1 MPYVLLKHRDV
12 PDIRN
17 FSVYRDTGGY
27 RALEKALTLTP
38 ETVIEMVAASGLRGR
53 GGAGF
58 PTGRKWSFLPRDGR
72 ERVLVVNADEGEPG
86 TFKDR
91 ELLEYNPH
99 QLIEGILIAAW
110 ALGAPA
116 SYIYIRGEFQQG
128 YHRLSRAILEAD
140 AAGFIGSEVAGS
152 LFSHRIYLYRGAG
165 AYICGEETAL
175 LESLEGKRG
184 QPRVKPPFPALSGL
198 YGLPTVVNNVET
210 LMNVPLIVT
219 WGPERYRN
227 VGSGASPGY
236 KVVSLSGRV
245 AHPKNVEVP
254 LGIPIRDL
262 LEMAGGMANGG
273 ALKALIPGGSS
284 MPLLTP
290 EALDTPYDFE
300 SVRRAGSQLGSGGI
314 IVLDREVCIVDAVR
328 RVVRFYRDESCGK
341 CTPCREGTYW
351 NAEVLE
357 RWERG
362 LGREADLDTLFDVST
377 NINESS
383 LCPLGPASTGL
394 LVSALTHFRE
404 EFLEHLQ
411 GGCPFASN
419 HRRVVVSR

>member
-1 MPYVLLKHRDV
+1 MSYALLRHRDV
-12 PDIRN
+12 PGIRD
-17 FSVYRDTGGY
+17 FSVYRDNDGY
-27 RALEKALTLTP
+27 RALERALGLTP
-38 ETVIEMVAASGLRGR
+38 EEVIEMVTASGLRGR

-91 ELLEYNPH
+91 ELLEHNPH
-99 QLIEGILIAAW
+99 QLLEGILIAAW

-116 SYIYIRGEFQQG
+116 SYIYIRGEFREG
-128 YHRLSRAILEAD
+128 YDRVAKAIREAS
-140 AAGFIGSEVAGS
+140 AAGFVGTHVAGS
-152 LFSHRIYLYRGAG
+152 AFSHSIHVYRGAG

-210 LMNVPLIVT
+210 LMNVPLILVS
-219 WGPERYRN
+219 GPERYRR
-227 VGSGASPGY
+227 VGPAESPGY

-245 AHPKNVEVP
+245 ARPGNVEVP

-262 LEMAGGMANGG
+262 LDMAGGVAGG
-273 ALKALIPGGSS
+273 RSLKAFIPGGSS

-290 EALDTPYDFE
+290 EAVDTPYDFE

-314 IVLDREVCIVDAVR
+314 IVLDSEACIVDAVR

-362 LGREADLDTLFDVST
+362 LGREADLDVLLDVSN

-394 LVSALTHFRE
+394 LVSALTHFRG

-411 GGCPFASN
+411 GGCSLAPN
-419 HRRVVVSR
+419 HRREVVVG